1 MENDIKHQLHVVSTV
16 EQLSR
21 SLSTE
26 HTEPATSD
34 PIFDQ

>member
-16 EQLSR
+16 EQLSN

-26 HTEPATSD
+26 HLPVG
-34 PIFDQ
+34 Q

>member
-26 HTEPATSD
+26 PATSD